1 MQFTK
6 GFHKSND
13 NISHDRYNI
22 FVIFVLLIYASVFLE
37 ESKSYRE

>member
-13 NISHDRYNI
+13 NISHDGYNI
-22 FVIFVLLIYASVFLE
+22 FVIFVLLIYAAVFVGGVKEL
-37 ESKSYRE
+37 